1 MSQVSAHVDGRKQSV
16 DRRVHVRQPVR
27 SLAYVELG
35 EGNGGIV
42 LNVSEGG
49 IAVQA
54 VMSLMSDEL
63 PCVRV
68 QLAHSKKSIE
78 ARGRITWTGGLRK
91 TAGVEFIDLS
101 QEARSLLREWVALE
115 APSRELVEE
124 VTEPIEKGELA
135 APVPSSLDKS
145 TDVSV
150 LSAQLP
156 PSAGGRLAELPS
168 ELEQDFSPVP
178 EPTAR
183 GSSALDSIHVVPA
196 AVAPVAPEVPV
207 SVPVAVAPGP
217 VVREREA
224 SKRETTA
231 VISATDGA
239 TSTPLSVNPSPPS
252 PLPRV
257 SASVPPDRFGFKPPR
272 TITNASVLAGAARE
286 PRLKL
291 PVVIAIFAIVSL
303 AAGWFG
309 HGALRSIFH
318 EPPNDTFGE
327 NPAVENSEVAPPTTP
342 DTSNIEV
349 IDQNNRRWLV
359 PMQGPTLAASRNL
372 PPRAP
377 DNPSSQLQRNEMG
390 SNPALSVPVH
400 SGASTARD
408 GEKAIPPAV
417 ALTSR
422 EAETILP
429 TSADPEPRP
438 ATPSPAAAGADTQ
451 AGALQSGEVIHRVEP
466 VYPPG
471 ALAQNIEG
479 TVTLYAVIDT
489 DGTVKSLKSLDG
501 PPSLIPAALAAV
513 RQWRYSPSLL
523 DGRPI
528 QTERQIKIVFQLSRP
543 Q

>member
-1 MSQVSAHVDGRKQSV
+1 MSQVSAHVDGKKQPV

-68 QLAHSKKSIE
+68 QMAHSKKSIE
-78 ARGRITWTGGLRK
+78 AKGRITWTGGLRK
-91 TAGVEFIDLS
+91 TAGVEFLDLS

-115 APSRELVEE
+115 APSRDLVEE
-124 VTEPIEKGELA
+124 VTGPIEKAELP
-135 APVPSSLDKS
+135 APVQSSLNKS
-145 TDVSV
+145 TNVSV
-150 LSAQLP
+150 LSVQLP
-156 PSAGGRLAELPS
+156 PSSEGRLAELPS
-168 ELEQDFSPVP
+168 ELDQDFSPVP
-178 EPTAR
+178 ETTAR

-196 AVAPVAPEVPV
+196 AVALVAPEEPV
-207 SVPVAVAPGP
+207 SVVPGP
-217 VVREREA
+217 GVREREA
-224 SKRETTA
+224 SELETAA

-239 TSTPLSVNPSPPS
+239 ISTPLSVNPSPPG
-252 PLPRV
+252 PVPRA
-257 SASVPPDRFGFKPPR
+257 SAPVPPDRFGFKPPR
-272 TITNASVLAGAARE
+272 TITNASVLAGTPRE

-291 PVVIAIFAIVSL
+291 PVLVAIFAAVSL
-303 AAGWFG
+303 AAGWFAG

-318 EPPNDTFGE
+318 EPPNDTFSE
-327 NPAVENSEVAPPTTP
+327 NAAVENSEVAPPTTP
-342 DTSNIEV
+342 NISNIEV

-359 PMQGPTLAASRNL
+359 PMQGPLAASRNFPL
-372 PPRAP
+372 RPP
-377 DNPSSQLQRNEMG
+377 DNSSSQPQRNEMG
-390 SNPALSVPVH
+390 SNPASSVPVH
-400 SGASTARD
+400 RGASTAGD
-408 GEKAIPPAV
+408 GETARPPAV

-422 EAETILP
+422 ESETIVP

-438 ATPSPAAAGADTQ
+438 AIPSPAAGADTQ

-466 VYPPG
+466 VYPPS

-479 TVTLYAVIDT
+479 TVTLYAVIDA

-523 DGRPI
+523 DGHPI

>member
-1 MSQVSAHVDGRKQSV
+1 MSQVSAHVDGKKQPV

-68 QLAHSKKSIE
+68 QMAHSKKSIE
-78 ARGRITWTGGLRK
+78 AKGRITWTGGLRK
-91 TAGVEFIDLS
+91 TAGVEFLDLS

-115 APSRELVEE
+115 APSRDLVEE
-124 VTEPIEKGELA
+124 VTGPIEKAELP
-135 APVPSSLDKS
+135 APVQSLLNKS

-150 LSAQLP
+150 LSVQLP
-156 PSAGGRLAELPS
+156 PSAESRLAELPS
-168 ELEQDFSPVP
+168 ELDQDFSPVP

-196 AVAPVAPEVPV
+196 AVALVAPEEPV
-207 SVPVAVAPGP
+207 SVVPGP

-224 SKRETTA
+224 SELKTAA

-272 TITNASVLAGAARE
+272 TITNASVLAGTPRE

-291 PVVIAIFAIVSL
+291 PAVVAIFAAVSL
-303 AAGWFG
+303 AAGWFAG

-327 NPAVENSEVAPPTTP
+327 NAAVENSEVAPPTTP

-359 PMQGPTLAASRNL
+359 PMQGPLAASRNL
-372 PPRAP
+372 PARAP
-377 DNPSSQLQRNEMG
+377 DNSSSQLQRNEMG
-390 SNPALSVPVH
+390 SNPTLSVPVH
-400 SGASTARD
+400 GGASTAGD
-408 GEKAIPPAV
+408 GEKARPPAV

-429 TSADPEPRP
+429 TSTDPEPRP

-489 DGTVKSLKSLDG
+489 DGTVKSLKFLDG

-543 Q
+543 